1 MMARIQME
9 LGGRET
15 MLLTLGMTFVMSMLD
30 RQLQEFGGD
39 GQDLD
44 ELFTLMEMRMVG
56 GDLFVRLNE
65 KLGIPREQIVAHL
78 RGDE

>member
-1 MMARIQME
+1 ME

>member
-1 MMARIQME
+1 MARIQME

>member
-1 MMARIQME
+1 MARIQME

-39 GQDLD
+39 EQDLD
-44 ELFTLMEMRMVG
+44 ELFTLMEMRMIG

-65 KLGIPREQIVAHL
+65 RLGVPREQILAHL
-78 RGDE
+78 RGEDQ